1 MYKKKI
7 KPLKALTPAQKVKL
21 KQHKKHHTKKH
32 MDMMTKHMKLKR
44 VIFLLLEQSGGVK
57 QSRLILQTIL

>member
-21 KQHKKHHTKKH
+21 KQHKKYHTKKH
-32 MDMMTKHMKLKR
+32 MDMMTKHMKQGKTFTQAHNKAQK
-44 VIFLLLEQSGGVK
+44 VVGK
-57 QSRLILQTIL
+57 

>member
-1 MYKKKI
+1 MYTKKI

-32 MDMMTKHMKLKR
+32 MDMMTKHMKQGKTFTQAHNKAQK
-44 VIFLLLEQSGGVK
+44 VVGK
-57 QSRLILQTIL
+57 